1 MAAVLVNVGGN
12 DIFKREAGDASHLI
26 KIPKVD
32 DVIGQAGLAI
42 YTDVTLQ
49 LGETI
54 QYFLTFDDVI
64 KFIHFGKGVGNV
76 VANGILFSDCKSNIV
91 GLPKILGAI
100 RGLRG
105 EETQV
110 LIGSETFTSILSS
123 ASINITGEPDT
134 MANFQVVF
142 SIVNHNL

>member
-1 MAAVLVNVGGN
+1 MAAILVDVGGK
-12 DIFKREAGDASHLI
+12 DLFKREAGDASHLI
-26 KIPKVD
+26 KVPQID
-32 DVIGQAGLAI
+32 DVIGKSGLAV

-64 KFIHFGKGVGNV
+64 KFIHFGKGVGSI
-76 VANGILFSDCKSNIV
+76 VANGILFSDCRSDIV
-91 GLPKILGAI
+91 GLPKILNAI

-110 LIGSETFTSILSS
+110 LIGSETFTTILTN
-123 ASINITGEPDT
+123 ASINIIGEPDT

-142 SIVNHNL
+142 SVVNHNL

>member
-1 MAAVLVNVGGN
+1 MAAILVNVDGN
-12 DIFKREAGDASHLI
+12 DIFKRKAGNASHLI
-26 KIPKVD
+26 KVPSVD
-32 DVIGQAGLAI
+32 DVIGKSGLAI

-76 VANGILFSDCKSNIV
+76 VANGILFSNCDSDIV
-91 GLPKILGAI
+91 GLPKLLQAI
-100 RGLRG
+100 RALRG
-105 EETQV
+105 QETKI
-110 LIGSETFTSILSS
+110 LIGSETFTSILTN

-142 SIVNHNL
+142 SVVNHNL

>member
-1 MAAVLVNVGGN
+1 MAAILVNVGGK
-12 DIFKREAGDASHLI
+12 DVFKREAGDASHLI

-32 DVIGQAGLAI
+32 DVISQAGLAI

-91 GLPKILGAI
+91 GLPKILSAI

-105 EETQV
+105 QETQV

-142 SIVNHNL
+142 SVVNHNL